1 MISTPT
7 PLPLEFPEPTCYET
21 SNAGIVCL
29 GKIKN
34 TSVLNVE
41 RVVVRVESIRR
52 DGSALSAQDVA
63 LEQRLIYAG
72 ETAPY
77 RVTFPPQLGR
87 NIADEFGAV
96 KTTLLR
102 AEAATNSWAEVDDM
116 IEVSDLDGSVIDGR
130 YALTASLHNRGEADV
145 PSVTLVAT
153 IYDSLDRVMGF
164 RVLNAGQID
173 AGDSLM
179 MRIELVAQSL
189 DEPLRP
195 ALHVETQR

>member
-1 MISTPT
+1 
-7 PLPLEFPEPTCYET
+7 
-21 SNAGIVCL
+21 
-29 GKIKN
+29 
-34 TSVLNVE
+34 
-41 RVVVRVESIRR
+41 
-52 DGSALSAQDVA
+52 
-63 LEQRLIYAG
+63 
-72 ETAPY
+72 
-77 RVTFPPQLGR
+77 
-87 NIADEFGAV
+87 
-96 KTTLLR
+96 
-102 AEAATNSWAEVDDM
+102 M
-116 IEVSDLDGSVIDGR
+116 IEVSDLAGSVIDGR